1 MHLMYKPQRRTKITL
16 VRANESSR
24 SHTEEEHR
32 KHTLA
37 SFKDDDDDDD
47 DTCLV
52 SADQWKD

>member
-24 SHTEEEHR
+24 SHTEHR

-52 SADQWKD
+52 TADQWKD